1 MFYKGKH
8 STFRGCMGC
17 GCDGKTQIWR
27 RGHKENR
34 ENEIL
39 TET

>member
-1 MFYKGKH
+1 MFYNGKH
-8 STFRGCMGC
+8 NTFRGCMGC

-27 RGHKENR
+27 GHKEYR